1 MSILLTGAGGFIGG
15 YVLKFLLNA
24 GYDTNILVRDRSKL
38 SNTGNTK
45 LKVFTGSITDIET
58 VNESIKGC
66 DIVIHLAALVRSS
79 VQNPNDF
86 FETNVQ
92 GTLNLLKASEK
103 NRIKK
108 FIFVS
113 SLSAF
118 DTIKQPI
125 INEES
130 LIKPKKYFSEYAESK
145 AKAEELVLEYS
156 KSGFSFI
163 ILYPTR
169 VFGIGPLTDANG
181 ATKAISL
188 YAKNKF
194 PFVIDGGKQFS
205 SWAFAEDVAMG
216 IVNAVNNSVFNE
228 KYILGGENKTLS
240 DVYDLADRVSG
251 KKHFRINLKNRVA
264 LSLASVIE
272 FQSKLFN
279 KKPLVTREWLR
290 YVMESQKVSSE
301 KAIAQLNYQITPIE
315 NALEKTIRWLNT
327 L

>member
-1 MSILLTGAGGFIGG
+1 MKILLTGAGGFIGG

-24 GYDTNILVRDRSKL
+24 GYETNILVRDNSKFF
-38 SNTGNTK
+38 NTGNTN
-45 LKVFTGSITDIET
+45 LKVYTGSITDTET
-58 VNESIKGC
+58 VNESIRGC
-66 DIVIHLAALVRSS
+66 DIVIHMAALVRSS
-79 VQNPNDF
+79 AQNPNDF

-103 NRIKK
+103 NKIKK

-118 DTIKQPI
+118 DTIKQSI
-125 INEES
+125 INEEA

-156 KSGFSFI
+156 KSGFSYI

-169 VFGIGPLTDANG
+169 IFGIGPLTDSNG

-188 YAKNKF
+188 YLKNKL

-216 IVNAVNNSVFNE
+216 IVNAVNHPVFNE
-228 KYILGGENKTLS
+228 RYILGGENRTLS
-240 DVYDLADRVSG
+240 DVYDFADRISG
-251 KKHFRINLKNRVA
+251 RKHLRINLKNSIA
-264 LSLASVIE
+264 LSLASAIE
-272 FQSKLFN
+272 FHSKLFN
-279 KKPLVTREWLR
+279 KKPLVTREWLN

>member
-1 MSILLTGAGGFIGG
+1 MRILLTGAGGFIGS

-24 GYDTNILVRDRSKL
+24 GYNTNILVRDNSKL
-38 SNTGNTK
+38 FNTGNTK
-45 LKVFTGSITDIET
+45 LKVITGSITDT
-58 VNESIKGC
+58 GAVNESTRGC
-66 DIVIHLAALVRSS
+66 DIVIHMAALVRSS
-79 VQNPNDF
+79 AQNPNDF

-103 NRIKK
+103 NKIKK
-108 FIFVS
+108 FIFIS

-118 DTIKQPI
+118 DTIKQLI

-156 KSGFSFI
+156 KSGFSYI

-181 ATKAISL
+181 ATKAVSL
-188 YAKNKF
+188 YLKNKL
-194 PFVIDGGKQFS
+194 PFVINGGKQFS
-205 SWAFAEDVAMG
+205 SWAFAEDVALG
-216 IVNAVNNSVFNE
+216 IVNAVNNPIFNE
-228 KYILGGENKTLS
+228 RYILGGENKTLS
-240 DVYDLADRVSG
+240 DVYDLADRISG
-251 KKHFRINLKNRVA
+251 RKHLRINLKNSIA
-264 LSLASVIE
+264 LFLASAIE

-279 KKPLVTREWLR
+279 KKPLVTREWLG
-290 YVMESQKVSSE
+290 YVMEGQKVSSE

-315 NALEKTIRWLNT
+315 TALVKTIRWLNT